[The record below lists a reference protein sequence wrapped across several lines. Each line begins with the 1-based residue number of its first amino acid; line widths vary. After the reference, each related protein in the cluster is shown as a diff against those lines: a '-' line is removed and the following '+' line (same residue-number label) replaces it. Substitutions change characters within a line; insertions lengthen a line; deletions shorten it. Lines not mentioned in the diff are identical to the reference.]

1 MTSSIL
7 VTPVVRR
14 RITPSGWRG
23 PAVRR
28 ATLLRAVWGLA
39 ALAAAGCGSTAGT
52 GGGTD
57 AGSGGAAQTAG
68 SGGTTTASGGS
79 VGSGGMPGSG
89 GVTASGGVGMTTGS
103 GGKGSGGAVAGSGGI
118 PATGGTVGG
127 GPGGR
132 VGAGGGAGR
141 NGSGGV
147 AAGGSR
153 GSTGGASGSAGSPG
167 SGGSSGA
174 GGASGVDACGRPNDV
189 TVPSGYTKLVW
200 HDEFDSD
207 GQPSTA
213 NWGYEQGF
221 VRNEEL
227 QWYQADNATVANGL
241 LTITARRETK
251 ANPNYKAGSS
261 DWKTSRQNADYTST
275 SMSTSGKQS
284 WQYGRFEMCAKIP
297 ISSGMWP
304 AWWTLGVSGEWP
316 SNGEIDIMEFYKG
329 KILANVACGT
339 STEWQAKWD
348 SATKAVDAT
357 WAAKFHVWRMD
368 WDGTQISLYVDDTL
382 MNNAKLSDMLNADGH
397 SPFMQKAY
405 MIVNLAIGGQN
416 GGDPAG
422 TTFPQVYQVDNLRVF
437 Q

>member
-1 MTSSIL
+1 MTSSPR
-7 VTPVVRR
+7 VPT
-14 RITPSGWRG
+14 
-23 PAVRR
+23 AVRAIVACAR
-28 ATLLRAVWGLA
+28 GARLLLSLA
-39 ALAAAGCGSTAGT
+39 AIGLVAGCGATSSTGDAP
-52 GGGTD
+52 D
-57 AGSGGAAQTAG
+57 AGSGGAGEVAG
-68 SGGTTTASGGS
+68 SGGTTASGGNA
-79 VGSGGMPGSG
+79 GTGGTPGSG
-89 GVTASGGVGMTTGS
+89 GVTATGGSGS
-103 GGKGSGGAVAGSGGI
+103 GGKGSGGTTDAGGAPATGGAAGRGSGGRTGMGGTAGRAAPGGDRGSGGSGMMAASGGTTGAAGSAGSGG
-118 PATGGTVGG
+118 AM
-127 GPGGR
+127 
-132 VGAGGGAGR
+132 
-141 NGSGGV
+141 
-147 AAGGSR
+147 
-153 GSTGGASGSAGSPG
+153 
-167 SGGSSGA
+167 
-174 GGASGVDACGRPNDV
+174 GGASGVDACGRPNDIAI
-189 TVPSGYTKLVW
+189 PDGYTKLVW
-200 HDEFDSD
+200 HDEFDAD
-207 GQPSTA
+207 GKPSTA

-227 QWYQADNATVANGL
+227 QWYQPDNATVANGM
-241 LTITARRETK
+241 LTITAKKETK

-275 SMSTSGKQS
+275 SMTTSGKQS

-416 GGDPAG
+416 GGDPSG
-422 TTFPQVYQVDNLRVF
+422 TTFPQVYQIDNLRVF

>member
-1 MTSSIL
+1 MTSIRGVRPDVRRPSCSPCFRRWSSIL
-7 VTPVVRR
+7 
-14 RITPSGWRG
+14 G
-23 PAVRR
+23 
-28 ATLLRAVWGLA
+28 GLI
-39 ALAAAGCGSTAGT
+39 LAGCGSG
-52 GGGTD
+52 
-57 AGSGGAAQTAG
+57 AGSGGAPDGGTGGASAPLG
-68 SGGTTTASGGS
+68 SGGSAPGGAASGG
-79 VGSGGMPGSG
+79 VSGGG
-89 GVTASGGVGMTTGS
+89 GVTASGGAVMPPGS
-103 GGKGSGGAVAGSGGI
+103 GGNGAGGAPSSGGAAGPGSGG
-118 PATGGTVGG
+118 
-127 GPGGR
+127 R
-132 VGAGGGAGR
+132 GGAGR
-141 NGSGGV
+141 GGSGVAGGTRGSGGTPG
-147 AAGGSR
+147 AGGQ
-153 GSTGGASGSAGSPG
+153 G
-167 SGGSSGA
+167 SGGSAGP

-189 TVPSGYTKLVW
+189 AIPSGYTKLVW
-200 HDEFDSD
+200 HDEFD
-207 GQPSTA
+207 GNGAPSSA

-227 QWYQADNATVANGL
+227 QWYQPDNAAVANGL
-241 LTITARRETK
+241 LTITAKRETK
-251 ANPNYKAGSS
+251 ANPSYKAGSS

-275 SMSTSGKQS
+275 SMTTSGKQS

-297 ISSGMWP
+297 ISNGMWP

-382 MNNAKLSDMLNADGH
+382 MNNAKLSDMLNADGK

-416 GGDPAG
+416 GGDPSG
-422 TTFPQVYQVDNLRVF
+422 TTFPQVYQIDNLRVF